1 MTNQEFELAKKACK
15 ENDEGAADEL
25 LSWMEKKCQGLS
37 ETLQKKKFQGMSDDL
52 RQIGWLVSE
61 LRKVFTFKAKGQAT
75 AKGGADDGK

>member
-52 RQIGWLVSE
+52 RQIG
-61 LRKVFTFKAKGQAT
+61 
-75 AKGGADDGK
+75 